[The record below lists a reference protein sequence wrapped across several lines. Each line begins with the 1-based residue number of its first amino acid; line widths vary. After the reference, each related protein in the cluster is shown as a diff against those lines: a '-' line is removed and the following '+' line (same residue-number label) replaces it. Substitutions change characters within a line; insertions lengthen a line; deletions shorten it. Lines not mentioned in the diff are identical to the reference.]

1 MIKGTLILAQAY
13 PTAISSSH
21 IFFCMI
27 GVRLFSKSLK
37 APESPG
43 RQWAQSCKFDLVS
56 FC

>member
-1 MIKGTLILAQAY
+1 MIKGKLILAQAY
-13 PTAISSSH
+13 PTAMSSSH
-21 IFFCMI
+21 IFCMI

-43 RQWAQSCKFDLVS
+43 RQWARNCKFDLVS